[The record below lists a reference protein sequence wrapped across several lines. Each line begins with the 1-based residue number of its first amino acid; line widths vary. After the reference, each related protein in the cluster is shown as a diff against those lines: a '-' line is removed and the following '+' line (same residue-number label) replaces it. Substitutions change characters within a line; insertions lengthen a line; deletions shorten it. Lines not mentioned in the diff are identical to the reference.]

1 MPSLIIKQNNKIIRE
16 FIINRPRLVL
26 GRGNTGNDLEI
37 PDGMASRQ
45 HCEIKKENDSY
56 IITDLRSSN
65 GTILNKKNIKSADLK
80 DNDEI
85 LIGTTNI
92 IFRDGPAGQASFM
105 PSAAPSSDIVKGIN
119 DIPLEYR
126 LNIKEMQDAGQ
137 SLAAAPFS
145 LGLEEQKGSKKFF
158 ILYQLGKAVSS
169 ATTLNEVLEVAMYS
183 IFDSI
188 KAERGII
195 ILIDKNT
202 GQLAPKLSRIRSQKE
217 LKDHITVS
225 HTIIN
230 KVITDKVAVISTDA
244 MADSRF
250 SAGMSIAQQNIRSA
264 LCVPLWEKQ
273 DVFGAVYVDNQVFSH
288 SFTNDD
294 IDLLSAIANQVA
306 IRIKQD
312 ELYGKLNREALL
324 RTNLERYHSPDVVE
338 LIISKGGVDFAAEEK
353 EISVIFADVQNF
365 TTLSE
370 KMPPAEIAR
379 MLNEFFETATQ
390 IVFEHNGSIN
400 KYIGDAIMA
409 IFGAPVDNKDH
420 AINAARCAIK
430 IIKTLAEQSSTA
442 KLPYNIRIGIN
453 TGMVVAGNIGS
464 KKRIEYTV
472 LGDTVNIASRLNQF
486 GQANQIVIG
495 ENTYKAVQPHGIQA
509 KDLGFVQLK
518 GKENDVRAYQVII

>member
-1 MPSLIIKQNNKIIRE
+1 MPSLIIKQNNKVIKELIITK
-16 FIINRPRLVL
+16 PRLIL
-26 GRGNTGNDLEI
+26 GRGVVGNDIEI
-37 PDGMASRQ
+37 PDGLASRQ
-45 HCEIKKENDSY
+45 HCEIKLENEQY
-56 IITDLRSSN
+56 IITDLHSSN
-65 GTILNKKNIKSADLK
+65 GTIINKKNIDSATLK
-80 DNDEI
+80 NNDEI
-85 LIGTTNI
+85 IIGVTSI
-92 IFRDGPAGQASFM
+92 IFKNDQTIQARSI
-105 PSAAPSSDIVKGIN
+105 PAAPSSDIIKGLHE
-119 DIPLEYR
+119 IPLEYR
-126 LNIKEMQDAGQ
+126 LNIKEMQNAGQ

-145 LGLEEQKGSKKFF
+145 LDLEQKNGSKKFF

-188 KAERGII
+188 KAERGVIM
-195 ILIDKNT
+195 LTDKNT
-202 GQLAPKLSRIRSQKE
+202 GQLIPKLSKTRSQKE
-217 LKDHITVS
+217 MKDHITVS

-230 KVITDKVAVISTDA
+230 KVITDKVSIITTDA
-244 MADSRF
+244 MADARF

-273 DVFGAVYVDNQVFSH
+273 DVFGAIYVDNQIFAH

-312 ELYGKLNREALL
+312 ELYNNLNRESIL

-353 EISVIFADVQNF
+353 KISVLFADVQNF

-370 KMPPAEIAR
+370 KLPPAEIAS

-409 IFGAPVDNKDH
+409 IFGAPVDNKAH
-420 AINAARCAIK
+420 AMNATKCAIK
-430 IIKTLAEQSSTA
+430 IIKTLSEQSTTT
-442 KLPYNIRIGIN
+442 KIPYNIRIGIN
-453 TGMVVAGNIGS
+453 SGIVVAGNIGS

-495 ENTYKAVQPHGIQA
+495 ENTYNAIQPYGIKAQ
-509 KDLGFVQLK
+509 DLGLIQLK
-518 GKENDVRAYQVII
+518 GKEKDVRAYQIIL